1 MIITAARDRLASV
14 QQNNKGKEEENDAER
29 NAKKIEQLSNTVQLL
44 VDKIN
49 KMEKG
54 SELCTPKDE
63 TSPQNR

>member
-1 MIITAARDRLASV
+1 MIITAARDRLTSV
-14 QQNNKGKEEENDAER
+14 QQNNKGKEEEAER

-54 SELCTPKDE
+54 SEP
-63 TSPQNR
+63 

>member
-1 MIITAARDRLASV
+1 MIITAARDRLTSV
-14 QQNNKGKEEENDAER
+14 QQNNKGKEEEAER

-54 SELCTPKDE
+54 SEPCTPKDE

>member
-1 MIITAARDRLASV
+1 MIITAARDRLTSV
-14 QQNNKGKEEENDAER
+14 QENKKGKEEKAER

-54 SELCTPKDE
+54 SEP
-63 TSPQNR
+63 

>member
-1 MIITAARDRLASV
+1 MIVTAARERLASI

-49 KMEKG
+49 KMEKR
-54 SELCTPKDE
+54 SEP
-63 TSPQNR
+63 